1 MKCARAHLRWAF
13 CLGYFG
19 RFSVKTFVASL
30 LELPLWSS
38 RFKPRRSTSLPF
50 ALAACAVTCLASTVQ
65 AAGIEDTVTGGYT
78 LGRAAGV
85 GSVNDFMAIWQ
96 NPANL
101 AVVPGGN
108 LGSELRLPIYR
119 ACFDRAFDPN
129 ASYKVPSEGFKGDE
143 YFGNVCNTGPLIP
156 TGAGGLAKS
165 YNNGFG
171 WGVGVFAPAGIGGL
185 NFGHSTNV
193 TVSPSENET
202 LQTTTTGVE
211 YPTRQMLIRRRQIGA
226 WLTAGVGWQPTPKL
240 RIGASFG
247 YGFAWIDNTNMA
259 SVLGGSFSDS
269 EIVNRLRATDW
280 FVPRAMISAVVTP
293 IDAFELFA
301 SLTYQADV
309 NATGHSDLTA
319 NGVKGATLT
328 NCLEEHPGPHCRVND
343 AKLSVPFPTLETV
356 VGFRY
361 AERRHKR
368 ERVLDPMKDEK
379 WDFSV
384 EGTWAQ
390 TSHVKDFTA
399 TFAGPNDDPAP
410 RVSLTSDPERVAPFI
425 PRQAVLP
432 HHWKD
437 TWGVRAGGD
446 INLIP
451 EAMSMRLGLS
461 YSSNAVKPGY
471 MNIDAYAVQKIGLH
485 AGISVQSGNKKLTLA
500 YAHIFY
506 KDTTVPVGTGQVR
519 EITSQLSN
527 MANAVNEGFYQ
538 ASLDVISLQSNIAF

>member
-1 MKCARAHLRWAF
+1 MLRFTTYQATRA
-13 CLGYFG
+13 
-19 RFSVKTFVASL
+19 SV
-30 LELPLWSS
+30 
-38 RFKPRRSTSLPF
+38 
-50 ALAACAVTCLASTVQ
+50 ALAACFVVGLAGTAH

-108 LGSELRLPIYR
+108 LGSELRLPFYN
-119 ACFDRAFDPN
+119 ACFDRAFDPD
-129 ASYKVPSEGFKGDE
+129 ATYKTPTDDFKGNE
-143 YFGNVCNTGPLIP
+143 SFGNICNTGPLIP
-156 TGAGGLAKS
+156 TGAGGLVQS
-165 YNNGFG
+165 YDNGFG
-171 WGVGVFAPAGIGGL
+171 WGIGVFAPAGIGAL

-193 TVSPSENET
+193 TVDPSEAET
-202 LQTTTTGVE
+202 LPTTTEGVE

-226 WLTAGVGWQPTPKL
+226 WLTAGLGWQPTPKF
-240 RIGASFG
+240 RMGASFG
-247 YGFAWIDNTNMA
+247 YGIAWIDNKSMA
-259 SVLGGSFSDS
+259 SSLGGSFSDS

-280 FVPRAMISAVVTP
+280 FVPRAIVSAVLTP
-293 IDAFELFA
+293 VDAFELFTT
-301 SLTYQADV
+301 LTYQADV
-309 NATGHSDLTA
+309 NATGHTELTA
-319 NGVKGATLT
+319 NGIKGAPLT
-328 NCLEEHPGPHCRVND
+328 NCLEERPGPHCRVD
-343 AKLSVPFPTLETV
+343 GAKLDVPFPTLEAV
-356 VGFRY
+356 LGFRY

-384 EGTWAQ
+384 EGSWAQ

-425 PRQAVLP
+425 PRKAVIP
-432 HHWKD
+432 HNWKD
-437 TWGVRAGGD
+437 TWGLRAGGD

-451 EAMSMRLGLS
+451 EAVAMRLGLS
-461 YSSNAVKPGY
+461 YSSNAVRPGY

-485 AGISVQSGNKKLTLA
+485 AGITLQSGNKKVTLA

-506 KDTTVPVGTGQVR
+506 KDTTVPVGTGQVK
-519 EITSQLSN
+519 EISSQLPN
-527 MANAVNEGFYQ
+527 LANAVNEGFYQ
-538 ASLDVISLQSNIAF
+538 ASLDVISLQSNISF